1 MSPVD
6 ETTAPDRRSPA
17 GLWRRVVSAVWELEQ
32 AFSRTRSGDAAVDDS
47 KLRIFLIL
55 CLFALAFAFMGGE
68 AAKKALF
75 SGVVSGPD
83 ATAAGLERAELTD
96 RNGRLLAVDL
106 PFYGLYLDPREV
118 WDKGET
124 RRGLLSALPRLS
136 AERLQRALDSTHREF
151 LANALT
157 PQEKEAVHDLGL
169 PGISFEE
176 EAKRVYP
183 LGQQAAHLIG
193 FTDSSGAGLAGAE
206 RALDPQVRAA
216 AAGGG
221 SVALAMDLRVQGALE
236 NELRKGMAEFSAKGA
251 VGLVTDVGTGEILA
265 LSSLPDFDPSKPGA
279 ADPAALVNKAGSSVF
294 EMGSTFKMFTLATG
308 LDSGKA
314 NLETSFDVSQ
324 PLVIGSSKPIHDFH
338 PERGA
343 LTLTEIF
350 DRSSN
355 IGTGKL
361 ALSLGADIVQRY
373 YRSFGLFGPA
383 PIELAESARPLLP
396 RSWAPE
402 SMARAAF
409 GQGISVTPLAMAA
422 ATGALMNGGV
432 HHPLTILKREPTAP
446 IPGRRVISE
455 DTSRK
460 MLGLMRDNVVNPHG
474 SGGKADVWGLRVGG
488 KTGSAQKAQGGV
500 YMKNAVVTSFAAVF
514 PTDGPVTAKRYLV
527 WVLMDEP
534 QATPKTF
541 GFHTA
546 GWNSTVVAGRVI
558 DRIAPFLDVK
568 RIATAPVEHPKPT
581 APVAIDPSG
590 EE

>member
-1 MSPVD
+1 MSPID
-6 ETTAPDRRSPA
+6 ESAYPDRPA
-17 GLWRRVVSAVWELEQ
+17 AGGFWRRGAGVVWRLEQ
-32 AFSRTRSGDAAVDDS
+32 AFRRTRTDAAAVDDS

-55 CLFALAFAFMGGE
+55 CLFAMAFVFMGAE
-68 AAKKALF
+68 AARKALF
-75 SGVVSGPD
+75 SGITPGLD
-83 ATAAGLERAELTD
+83 APAPGFARAELTD
-96 RNGRLLAVDL
+96 RDGRLLAVDL
-106 PFYGLYLDPREV
+106 PHYGLYLDTREV

-124 RRGLLSALPRLS
+124 RRGLLAALPRLS
-136 AERLQRALDSTHREF
+136 ADRLQKALDSGRREF
-151 LANALT
+151 LAAALT

-169 PGISFEE
+169 PGVSFEE
-176 EAKRVYP
+176 ESKRVYP

-236 NELRKGMAEFSAKGA
+236 NELRRGMAEFSAKGA
-251 VGLVTDVGTGEILA
+251 VGLVTDVTTGEVLA
-265 LSSLPDFDPSKPGA
+265 LASLPDFDPAKPGA
-279 ADPAALVNKAGSSVF
+279 ADPAAMVDKAGSSVF

-314 NLETSFDVSQ
+314 TLDTRFDVSQ
-324 PLVIGSSKPIHDFH
+324 PLQIGSSKPIHDFH
-338 PERGA
+338 PEHGSID
-343 LTLTEIF
+343 LTQIF
-350 DRSSN
+350 DLSSN

-361 ALSLGADIVQRY
+361 ALTLGADTLTRY
-373 YRSFGLFGPA
+373 YKSFGLFGPA

-402 SMARAAF
+402 SLARAAF
-409 GQGISVTPLAMAA
+409 GQGLSVTPLTMAA

-432 HHPLTILKREPTAP
+432 YHPLTILKRDPRAP
-446 IPGRRVISE
+446 LPGRPVISE
-455 DTSRK
+455 ETSRK

-488 KTGSAQKAQGGV
+488 KTGSAQKAQNGA
-500 YMKNAVVTSFAAVF
+500 YMQHAVVTSFAAVF
-514 PTDGPVTAKRYLV
+514 PTDGPTAAKRYLV
-527 WVLMDEP
+527 YVLMDEP

-546 GWNSTVVAGRVI
+546 GWNSTVVAARVI
-558 DRIAPFLDVK
+558 DRIAPFLGIK
-568 RIATAPVEHPKPT
+568 RIATAPVEHAK
-581 APVAIDPSG
+581 AASAAAVDLSG

>member
-1 MSPVD
+1 MSPID
-6 ETTAPDRRSPA
+6 EAPYERPSFA
-17 GLWRRVVSAVWELEQ
+17 GVWRRGTSAVWGLEK
-32 AFSRTRSGDAAVDDS
+32 AFRRDRDDEHAVDDS

-55 CLFALAFAFMGGE
+55 CLFGLAFAFMGAE
-68 AAKKALF
+68 AARKALF
-75 SGVVSGPD
+75 SGITPELDQVAP
-83 ATAAGLERAELTD
+83 AFARADLTD
-96 RNGRLLAVDL
+96 RDGRLLAADL
-106 PFYGLYLDPREV
+106 PHYGLYVEPREV
-118 WDKGET
+118 WDEAELK
-124 RRGLLSALPRLS
+124 RGLITALPRLS
-136 AERLQRALDSTHREF
+136 PERLQKALASGRRAF
-151 LANALT
+151 LANGLT
-157 PQEKEAVHDLGL
+157 PAEKDAVHDLGL
-169 PGISFEE
+169 PGVAFEE
-176 EAKRVYP
+176 ESKRIYP

-206 RALDPQVRAA
+206 RALDPQIRAA

-221 SVALAMDLRVQGALE
+221 AVQLSMDLRVQGALE
-236 NELRKGMAEFSAKGA
+236 NELRRGMAEFSAKGA
-251 VGLVTDVGTGEILA
+251 IGIVTDVTTGEVLA
-265 LSSLPDFDPSKPGA
+265 LSSLPDFDPSKSGSS
-279 ADPAALVNKAGSSVF
+279 DPAAMVNKAGSSVY
-294 EMGSTFKMFTLATG
+294 EMGSTFKMFTMATG

-314 NLETSFDVSQ
+314 NLNTSFDVSQ

-338 PERGA
+338 PEHGSIN
-343 LTLTEIF
+343 LTQIF
-350 DRSSN
+350 DLSSN

-361 ALSLGADIVQRY
+361 ALMLGADTVTRY
-373 YRSFGLFGPA
+373 FKSFGLFGAA

-396 RSWAPE
+396 RTWVPE

-409 GQGISVTPLAMAA
+409 GQGISVAPLSMVA

-432 HHPLTILKREPTAP
+432 YHPLTILKREPNAQ

-455 DTSRK
+455 DTSRL

-488 KTGSAQKAQGGV
+488 KTGSAQKAQNGV
-500 YMKNAVVTSFAAVF
+500 YMQHAVVTSFAAVF

-546 GWNSTVVAGRVI
+546 GWNSTVVAGRVV
-558 DRIAPFLDVK
+558 DRIAPFLNVQ
-568 RIATAPVEHPKPT
+568 RIPPPPGAEGHKTAGPVT
-581 APVAIDPSG
+581 IDPSG